1 MRRYEHLDPN
11 DRSPNSPG
19 VMASST
25 RIKALF
31 NQTYPQDRADNVSQR
46 VREWFEIE
54 SKQRGW
60 NGVEWVGN
68 EALLRKTF
76 ASNENARADS

>member
-11 DRSPNSPG
+11 DRSPNAPG

-31 NQTYPQDRADNVSQR
+31 NQANPQDRAENISQR
-46 VREWFEIE
+46 VRDWFEE
-54 SKQRGW
+54 TSKERGW
-60 NGVEWVGN
+60 SQVEWVGN
-68 EALLRKTF
+68 EALLRKDF
-76 ASNENARADS
+76 AADEGAKA

>member
-19 VMASST
+19 VIASST

-31 NQTYPQDRADNVSQR
+31 NQAHPQDKADNVSQR
-46 VREWFEIE
+46 VREWFESA
-54 SKQRGW
+54 SKQCGW

-76 ASNENARADS
+76 ASNENGADS

>member
-31 NQTYPQDRADNVSQR
+31 NQANPQDKADNVSQR
-46 VREWFEIE
+46 VREWFEAE
-54 SKQRGW
+54 SLNQGW
-60 NGVEWVGN
+60 DQVEWVGN
-68 EALLRKTF
+68 EALLRKEF
-76 ASNENARADS
+76 ASDTKGSKS